1 MSPAAPEDLLE
12 PFPPPSPIKRLVSR
26 ALAAAKRL
34 LSRAVAALKKF
45 LIDRLGIEELQKLA
59 AKKRV
64 PIHGTT
70 LFYFLGGMALFLF
83 IVQIVT
89 GTLLSLYYKPSPDQA
104 FESVRAIMTEV
115 EYGWLFRSVH
125 SWSANLLIG
134 VLLLHVL
141 TTFMMRAYRKPRE
154 FTWATGILLLAIFMA
169 FGFSGYLL
177 PWNKLAFSA
186 TRVGTAIAGAVP
198 LVGDYF
204 LLLARSGRN
213 VTGDTLARFY
223 SLHVVILPLATFA
236 LLGIHL
242 YLVQKHGMSIPDEVV
257 RRYGS
262 PEKVPSMPFVPH
274 FLFRD
279 MVGWY
284 VAVGLLAALAALL
297 PWELGEKADP
307 FGAAPKGIMPEW
319 YFLFMFY
326 TLEQLPG
333 TLFGLSWLEGK
344 VAALLFFGF
353 CGLVV
358 LVVPF
363 LDRPII
369 RDVPRRVLSFLAS
382 WAVVAFILQTAL
394 GLFDKPSPEA
404 AGAGEEWHTA
414 LTLFG
419 SVAYSGLATVVGWA
433 LWIAFRRAMA
443 RAAAARA
450 LRAALLAALLL
461 GVSGGAWAAAETAPK
476 SSAAEPAEKAAAKT
490 PEKAAA
496 KTPEKAAKAVP
507 DAENW
512 CILCHAELTEPNQ
525 KRFLVTVKD
534 MTGDIHWQRGLR
546 CQDCHGG
553 DPTIG
558 EIKAHFGY
566 EDFRAVK
573 SPADVPEFCGRCHS
587 NVEYMRRYQPSPRTD
602 QLSEYWS
609 SGHGRKL
616 KATGDPGV
624 ATCVSCHGKPHGS
637 GADPAKQGILPL
649 ADLNSPV
656 YRTRLAKTCAK
667 CHSDEKMMAGREYQ
681 GRPLGHHQY
690 QDWQQSVHAKAL
702 LEKGDLSAPTC
713 NNCHGNHGALPPQV
727 DSVANACGTCH
738 GRNAKLFAETKMK
751 SEFEHAKLPGCATC
765 HNAHLIRNPS
775 DENLGME
782 EGAFCVKCHADHK
795 YGATVAGADTAKAL
809 RSGLDTLKAQI
820 EEARKRI
827 DYADYLGMEISQPRF
842 ELRKAVDAL
851 VNARVQI
858 HSFNPVPV
866 EKILAEGH
874 EVTSNVQAAADTAV
888 HEYHAR
894 RVWLAASL
902 VPILAVVVLLVL
914 FIRTLPPPEQTAAP
928 H

>member
-1 MSPAAPEDLLE
+1 MSPAAPEDL
-12 PFPPPSPIKRLVSR
+12 PDSFPPSDAAKTFPSR
-26 ALAAAKRL
+26 AIAA
-34 LSRAVAALKKF
+34 VKKF
-45 LIDRLGIEELQKLA
+45 FVDRLGIEDLQKLA
-59 AKKRV
+59 GKKRV
-64 PIHGTT
+64 PIHATT

-83 IVQIVT
+83 VVQIIT

-104 FESVRAIMTEV
+104 FESVRALMTEV
-115 EYGWLFRSVH
+115 PYGWLFRSVH

-134 VLLLHVL
+134 VLLLHLL

-154 FTWATGILLLAIFMA
+154 FTWITGILLFAIFMA

-177 PWNKLAFSA
+177 PWNKLSFSA

-198 LVGDYF
+198 LVGKHF
-204 LLLARSGRN
+204 LLLARSGEN

-236 LLGIHL
+236 LLAVHL
-242 YLVQKHGMSIPDEVV
+242 FLVQKHGMSVPDSVV
-257 RRYGS
+257 RRYGTA
-262 PEKVPSMPFVPH
+262 EEVPSMSFVPH
-274 FLFRD
+274 FLLRD

-284 VAVGLLAALAALL
+284 IAVALLAALAALF

-333 TLFGLSWLEGK
+333 TLFGTTWLEGK

-358 LVVPF
+358 LVAPF
-363 LDRPII
+363 LDRRTV
-369 RDVPRRVLSFLAS
+369 RDVPRRVLSFLAA
-382 WAVVAFILQTAL
+382 WAVFAFILQTAL
-394 GLFDKPSPEA
+394 GLFDKPGPE
-404 AGAGEEWHTA
+404 AGEEWQTC
-414 LTLFG
+414 LTLLE
-419 SVAYSGLATVVGWA
+419 SVAYSGLATVAAWA
-433 LWIAFRRAMA
+433 LRIGLRRALA
-443 RAAAARA
+443 RGAAAGA
-450 LRAALLAALLL
+450 LRGALLAALLL
-461 GVSGGAWAAAETAPK
+461 AVSGRAMAAEGTAPK
-476 SSAAEPAEKAAAKT
+476 SSAAEAAERPAAKPAQT
-490 PEKAAA
+490 VAAPPAPVAA
-496 KTPEKAAKAVP
+496 KPVP
-507 DAENW
+507 DAENS
-512 CILCHAELTEPNQ
+512 CILCHAELTEPDQ

-534 MTGDIHWQRGLR
+534 MTGDIHWQKGLR

-553 DPTIG
+553 DPTIL
-558 EIKAHFGY
+558 EIKAHFGH

-587 NVEYMRRYQPSPRTD
+587 SVEYMRRYQPSPRTD
-602 QLSEYWS
+602 QLSEYWT

-616 KATGDPGV
+616 KATGDPAV

-667 CHSDEKMMAGREYQ
+667 CHSDEKMMAGREYHGQ
-681 GRPLGHHQY
+681 PLGHHQY
-690 QDWQQSVHAKAL
+690 QDWLQSVHAKAL

-713 NNCHGNHGALPPQV
+713 NNCHGNHGAVPPQV

-738 GRNAKLFAETKMK
+738 GRAAKLFADTKMK
-751 SEFEHAKLPGCATC
+751 HGFEKAKLPGCVFC
-765 HNAHLIRNPS
+765 HSNHLIRVPS
-775 DENLGME
+775 DEMLGME
-782 EGAFCVKCHADHK
+782 EGAVCNQCHANNKH
-795 YGATVAGADTAKAL
+795 GATVAGAEAAKAL
-809 RSGLDTLKAQI
+809 RSGLDTLKAEI
-820 EEARKRI
+820 EKARETI
-827 DYADYLGMEISQPRF
+827 DKADHLGMEISKPRF
-842 ELRKAVDAL
+842 DLRKATDAL
-851 VNARVQI
+851 TNARVQI

-874 EVTSNVQAAADTAV
+874 EVASQVQSEADTAV

-894 RVWLAASL
+894 RVWLFASL

-914 FIRTLPPPEQTAAP
+914 YIRTLPPPR
-928 H
+928 